1 MSRYSKNVFKGG
13 IDKLEKMSDN
23 INTVTDNKQ
32 IAITSPKGLDMA
44 FFTVYKVLVVFAVII
59 VFVHYMTCSID
70 LTVYYY
76 NKNKLNKKMKVDP
89 NIINKDTMLY
99 KGFHYAEFMKKK
111 EPYNIYLRQELVKT
125 MYSIISFT
133 IFVLCLQIG
142 IFFGLKLLSL
152 LRSNPFNET
161 ISIPYKNIIT
171 MVILFIFAYIY
182 TKVYNNLFIDRIQPD
197 LLNSKSNIENIKNYI
212 YDNMTKDQKFLNALL
227 RTDTRLLIDYM
238 NKASNEYSL
247 MKMLFTISL
256 YEYYRKNVKS
266 SSDEYKI
273 IEEIFS
279 VKQIDSRTINP
290 VEYFYYK
297 RSVFLP
303 DIYNLYKIQFKETF
317 KPDLLYE
324 NDSINL
330 DKEYEFVGYV
340 GSVLNKV
347 NKDLLTLNKIPK
359 HSNDLFKYIY
369 YIFIIST
376 VLIIIYGTMY
386 KDAFKSFIDVI
397 KRLFNSL
404 KSVAD
409 RNK

>member
-1 MSRYSKNVFKGG
+1 MSRYSKNIFKGG

-23 INTVTDNKQ
+23 ITTGTNNKQ
-32 IAITSPKGLDMA
+32 IAIKPKGLEMA
-44 FFTVYKVLVVFAVII
+44 FSTVYKVLVVFAVII
-59 VFVHYMTCSID
+59 VFVHYMTGSID
-70 LTVYYY
+70 LTIYYY

-89 NIINKDTMLY
+89 NIINKDTMMY
-99 KGFHYAEFMKKK
+99 KGLHYAEFMKKR

-125 MYSIISFT
+125 MYAIISFT
-133 IFVLCLQIG
+133 IFVLCLQLG

-152 LRSNPFNET
+152 IRSNPFNET
-161 ISIPYKNIIT
+161 ISVPYKNIIT
-171 MVILFIFAYIY
+171 IVILFIFAYIY

-197 LLNSKSNIENIKNYI
+197 LLNAKSKIENIKNYI

-227 RTDTRLLIDYM
+227 RNDTRLLINYM

-279 VKQIDSRTINP
+279 VNQINSRTINP

-303 DIYNLYKIQFKETF
+303 DIYNLYKTQFTETF
-317 KPDLLYE
+317 KPNLLY
-324 NDSINL
+324 NSDSIDL

-340 GSVLNKV
+340 GSVLNKL
-347 NKDLLTLNKIPK
+347 NKDLLTLNKVPK
-359 HSNDLFKYIY
+359 LSNDLFKYIY

-376 VLIIIYGTMY
+376 VLIVIYGTMY
-386 KDAFKSFIDVI
+386 KEAFKSFTNII
-397 KRLFNSL
+397 KNFFKSL

-409 RNK
+409 SNK

>member
-1 MSRYSKNVFKGG
+1 MSRYSKKIFKGG

-23 INTVTDNKQ
+23 ITTGTNNTQ
-32 IAITSPKGLDMA
+32 IAIKPKGLEMA
-44 FFTVYKVLVVFAVII
+44 FSTVYKVLVVFAVII
-59 VFVHYMTCSID
+59 VFVHYMTGSID
-70 LTVYYY
+70 LTIYYY

-89 NIINKDTMLY
+89 NIINKDTMMY
-99 KGFHYAEFMKKK
+99 KGLHYAEFMKKR

-125 MYSIISFT
+125 MYAIISFT
-133 IFVLCLQIG
+133 IFVLCLQLG

-152 LRSNPFNET
+152 IRSNPFNET
-161 ISIPYKNIIT
+161 ISVPYKNIIT
-171 MVILFIFAYIY
+171 IVILFIFAYIY

-197 LLNSKSNIENIKNYI
+197 LLNAKSKIENIKNYI

-227 RTDTRLLIDYM
+227 RNDTRLLINYM

-279 VKQIDSRTINP
+279 VNQINSRTINP

-303 DIYNLYKIQFKETF
+303 DIYNLYKTQFTETF
-317 KPDLLYE
+317 KPNLLY
-324 NDSINL
+324 NSDSIDL

-340 GSVLNKV
+340 GSVLNKL
-347 NKDLLTLNKIPK
+347 NKDLLTLNKVPK
-359 HSNDLFKYIY
+359 LSNDLFKYIY

-376 VLIIIYGTMY
+376 VLIVIYGTMY
-386 KDAFKSFIDVI
+386 KEAFKSFTNII
-397 KRLFNSL
+397 KNFFKSL

-409 RNK
+409 SNK

>member
-1 MSRYSKNVFKGG
+1 
-13 IDKLEKMSDN
+13 
-23 INTVTDNKQ
+23 
-32 IAITSPKGLDMA
+32 
-44 FFTVYKVLVVFAVII
+44 
-59 VFVHYMTCSID
+59 
-70 LTVYYY
+70 
-76 NKNKLNKKMKVDP
+76 
-89 NIINKDTMLY
+89 
-99 KGFHYAEFMKKK
+99 
-111 EPYNIYLRQELVKT
+111 
-125 MYSIISFT
+125 
-133 IFVLCLQIG
+133 
-142 IFFGLKLLSL
+142 
-152 LRSNPFNET
+152 
-161 ISIPYKNIIT
+161 
-171 MVILFIFAYIY
+171 
-182 TKVYNNLFIDRIQPD
+182 VYNNLFIDRIQPD

-212 YDNMTKDQKFLNALL
+212 YDNMTKDQKFLDALL
-227 RTDTRLLIDYM
+227 RNDTILLVNYM

-256 YEYYRKNVKS
+256 YEYYKKNAKS

-279 VKQIDSRTINP
+279 VKQINSRTINP
-290 VEYFYYK
+290 IEYFYYK

-303 DIYNLYKIQFKETF
+303 DIYNLYKTQFKDTF
-317 KPDLLYE
+317 KPNLLYN